1 MCAILDANVVGE
13 VFGSKR
19 TEAGKKFLDWID
31 EGNGRLICG
40 GKLLEE
46 LKKSKKGSSIKKDS
60 VERFGKWAF
69 VAEHT
74 GKMKK
79 INDEEV
85 KTRTEQI
92 QKKSIRSN
100 DPHILALA
108 QVSGA
113 RLLYSN
119 DKKLHKDFKNRDLIS
134 PAGFIYSTL
143 KSKDLTRRDLQK
155 LQKLLDKKGLCPSA
169 KPREQP

>member
-1 MCAILDANVVGE
+1 MCAIIDANVIHE

-19 TEAGKKFLDWID
+19 TEAGEKFLDWIN
-31 EGNGRLICG
+31 GGSGRLICG
-40 GKLLEE
+40 GELLEE
-46 LKKSKKGSSIKKDS
+46 LKKRKNKRGKESSSVKEDS
-60 VERFGKWAF
+60 SERFEEWAKK
-69 VAEHT
+69 ALYS
-74 GKMKK
+74 GRMKNM
-79 INDEEV
+79 NDGEV
-85 KTRTEQI
+85 KRRTEQI
-92 QKKSIRSN
+92 REESNHSSN

-143 KSKDLTRRDLQK
+143 KSKEFTDVH
-155 LQKLLDKKGLCPSA
+155 QKLLEKKGLCSSA
-169 KPREQP
+169 K

>member
-1 MCAILDANVVGE
+1 MCAIIDANVIDE
-13 VFGSKR
+13 VFGSNP
-19 TEAGKKFLDWID
+19 TPAGEKFRDWINK
-31 EGNGRLICG
+31 GSGRLICG

-46 LKKSKKGSSIKKDS
+46 LKKGKKGSSIKKDS
-60 VERFGKWAF
+60 AKRFGEWAF

-85 KTRTEQI
+85 KTRAEQI

-108 QVSGA
+108 QASGA

-119 DKKLHKDFKNRDLIS
+119 DKDLHKDFKNRDLIS

-143 KSKDLTRRDLQK
+143 KSKKFTPARR
-155 LQKLLDKKGLCPSA
+155 KLLEKKDLCPSA
-169 KPREQP
+169 QQP